1 MKELIDYLEKKGLKE
16 KADSLRNGATT
27 LSLYNNNIGDLGAKE
42 ISNVIQSNKSLTSL
56 NLSLNKIGELGA
68 REISNALKENK
79 SLTELS
85 LSGNNIG
92 KATLETI
99 NEYIQRNRTIE
110 EKKAEALNAEGND
123 LCHQEKYSEAIE
135 KYKAAIKIKK
145 ELDSYDYS
153 KDNLYEENKTNAE
166 KKYEEQQ
173 QSLKLK
179 QATSVTN
186 ENKPA
191 EIKDLS
197 KEVTKQDITQPNFTV
212 SESMKALIEFLEKRG
227 LKEEAGNLRN
237 GVTTLNLSW
246 KNIGK
251 LGAKEISN
259 VLKENTSLTSLNLSY
274 NNIGKLGAK
283 ELANVIRFNT
293 SLTSLDLRSNNI
305 GELGAKD
312 IANVIRSNTSLTS
325 LDLSLNYIGDAGAK
339 EISNVLKENKS
350 LTSLDLSY
358 NNIGELGAKDI
369 ANVIRSNISLTSLDL
384 DSNSIGNAGAKE
396 LAAALQSNN
405 SLTYIDLYGNKIGD
419 EEKKLIAGYL
429 QRNKNIAETNDKFQ
443 KLTDELNDIVAKDAT
458 IKDKSTME
466 GTIKVISQ
474 KTKLLINKT
483 DIEQV
488 TVNIQELLANKLMKS
503 KLIAIEEQLDELID
517 RQHINDEISV
527 LGADSTFG

>member
-274 NNIGKLGAK
+274 NYIGELGAKEISNVLKENTSLTSLNLSYNNIGKLGAK

-312 IANVIRSNTSLTS
+312 IANVIRSNT
-325 LDLSLNYIGDAGAK
+325 
-339 EISNVLKENKS
+339 
-350 LTSLDLSY
+350 
-358 NNIGELGAKDI
+358 
-369 ANVIRSNISLTSLDL
+369 SLTSLDL

-443 KLTDELNDIVAKDAT
+443 KLTDELNAKVAKDAN

-466 GTIKVISQ
+466 STIKVISQ
-474 KTKLLINKT
+474 KTKFLINKT

-503 KLIAIEEQLDELID
+503 KLIAIEEQLDELIE
-517 RQHINDEISV
+517 QQNINDDISV
-527 LGADSTFG
+527 LGGDSTFG